1 MSAEP
6 EPVMPAEPQPE
17 AESQAYM
24 TTPPSHSSS
33 EYLNE
38 NVVKDVVL
46 WRRKKLNATI
56 LILETAAWVFMQL
69 YQFKFITLI
78 SWLAIFLLAS
88 IFLYANLTTLVGKEA
103 PHYLSRFEVTEE
115 TAMGMAHSVRAW
127 IEEAIRLLLW
137 VGAEKEW
144 HVFAGVEVGLL
155 LLSYVGTFM
164 DLLTFLYIGTIVSMT
179 VPVAYVKNEDKIQR
193 LMNWI
198 RERCNKSYQ
207 VLDEKAIQKIKTKVM
222 NGKDKKTE

>member
-1 MSAEP
+1 MSAVPEP
-6 EPVMPAEPQPE
+6 EPVMPAEPQPDE
-17 AESQAYM
+17 AESQDHV
-24 TTPPSHSSS
+24 TTPH
-33 EYLNE
+33 LIDN

-56 LILETAAWVFMQL
+56 LILETATWVFMQL

-103 PHYLSRFEVTEE
+103 PHLMSRFEVTEE
-115 TAMGMAHSVRAW
+115 TAMEMARTVRAW

-155 LLSYVGTFM
+155 LLSYVATFM
-164 DLLTFLYIGTIVSMT
+164 DLLTFLYIGTIASMT

-193 LMNWI
+193 LMKWL

-207 VLDEKAIQKIKTKVM
+207 VLDDKAIQKIKNKVM